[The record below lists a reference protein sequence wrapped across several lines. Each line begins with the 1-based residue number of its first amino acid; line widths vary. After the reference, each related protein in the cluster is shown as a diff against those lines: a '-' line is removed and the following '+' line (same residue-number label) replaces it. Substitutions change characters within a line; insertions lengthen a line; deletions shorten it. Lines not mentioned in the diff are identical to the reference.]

1 MLEDL
6 KKERKI
12 FFSCACLHMIS
23 GCMYDY
29 KVIKRK
35 GNVLSM
41 IFFFKSG
48 IQRLIIDRFSITL
61 FPVFEQTHWA
71 HVACDSELVSK
82 HGA

>member
-1 MLEDL
+1 
-6 KKERKI
+6 
-12 FFSCACLHMIS
+12 MIS

-41 IFFFKSG
+41 IFFFKYG
-48 IQRLIIDRFSITL
+48 IQRLIIDSFSMAL
-61 FPVFEQTHWA
+61 FSVFEQTRWD
-71 HVACDSELVSK
+71 HVACDFELVSK